1 MQRGVA
7 AFPVAAT
14 SGGGG
19 AEVRPPQGACRAF
32 QSGVPHGRR
41 PSDSPGP
48 GPHRHV
54 AQAPET
60 SQMREQGARVTPGVH
75 RGANGG
81 CHYEGLRA
89 SGGAVLDEAM
99 TGVSCG
105 EEAHRGGRREAADT
119 SSFPV
124 AGGCR
129 ARGRK
134 ARGRRG
140 SGPGQGGGQGR
151 PWQDGPQG
159 PQERSLTSQATAS
172 PREMAGKASCRQ

>member
-1 MQRGVA
+1 M
-7 AFPVAAT
+7 
-14 SGGGG
+14 
-19 AEVRPPQGACRAF
+19 RPPQGACRAF

-48 GPHRHV
+48 GPHRRV

-81 CHYEGLRA
+81 CHYGGLRA
-89 SGGAVLDEAM
+89 SGGAVRDEAM

-105 EEAHRGGRREAADT
+105 EEAHRGGRREAAAA

-124 AGGCR
+124 AAAAGLGGGR
-129 ARGRK
+129 REAGGEAAPGRAEARGGPGRTGPR
-134 ARGRRG
+134 APRRG
-140 SGPGQGGGQGR
+140 
-151 PWQDGPQG
+151 
-159 PQERSLTSQATAS
+159 L
-172 PREMAGKASCRQ
+172 

>member
-48 GPHRHV
+48 GPHRRV

-60 SQMREQGARVTPGVH
+60 SQMREQGARVSPGVH
-75 RGANGG
+75 RGAWG
-81 CHYEGLRA
+81 EWWLPLR
-89 SGGAVLDEAM
+89 
-99 TGVSCG
+99 
-105 EEAHRGGRREAADT
+105 
-119 SSFPV
+119 
-124 AGGCR
+124 
-129 ARGRK
+129 
-134 ARGRRG
+134 
-140 SGPGQGGGQGR
+140 
-151 PWQDGPQG
+151 GPQG
-159 PQERSLTSQATAS
+159 IRRSRPGRGDDRGVLWRGSPQRGPQGGRGREQLPRRRRLPGSGAEGER
-172 PREMAGKASCRQ
+172 PAGKRPRAGRRPGEALAGQAPGPPGEESDLSSHGVPS